1 MGLEPFHRGIFLA
14 DIERSARSE
23 WTDPIR
29 VRARERLHRLL
40 DDALAEA
47 AIDPRQTDR
56 ADTGD
61 GVLLVTAEV
70 PITRLAHSLPRVL
83 TERLA
88 ADNKTIPAVERLR
101 LRLVVHAGGVIK
113 DAHGYS
119 GAALTHASRLLDAQ
133 AGRAVLDAVPEA
145 QVVLLVSDHVYDTV
159 IKHGFEDIDPASY
172 QPVQV
177 QHKETRTRAWVH
189 LPGQATQP
197 DLAGL
202 AGTPPGLSV
211 DPATPLGP
219 PDGIDRPQRRE
230 RRRRLVALGGILL
243 AAVIAGLA
251 IWRLV
256 QPPDPLTQPGGVI
269 TVYNKITNGAT
280 AMQEDNNPAYLST
293 VTQNACRRFGCAL
306 PGTEMSSD
314 AKITAVCQIQGD
326 RTTNGSDGSTDDD
339 ANPNL
344 NTSRL
349 WYGIR
354 WSDGRFGYISE
365 VWIQASDRGGL
376 GLPDCPNR

>member
-1 MGLEPFHRGIFLA
+1 MELEPFHRGIFLV

-29 VRARERLHRLL
+29 VRARERLNRLL

-61 GVLLVTAEV
+61 GVLLVTTEV
-70 PITRLAHSLPRVL
+70 PITRLLHPLLPVL

-101 LRLVVHAGGVIK
+101 LRLVVHAGRVIK

-133 AGRAVLDAVPEA
+133 AGRAVLDAVPDA
-145 QVVLLVSDHVYDTV
+145 QVVLLASDYVYDTV
-159 IKHGFEDIDPASY
+159 IKHGFQDIDPANY

-177 QHKETRTRAWVH
+177 QHKETSTRAWVH

-202 AGTPPGLSV
+202 AGIPPGLSV
-211 DPATPLGP
+211 DPATPPEP
-219 PDGIDRPQRRE
+219 PDRIDRHQGRK
-230 RRRRLVALGGILL
+230 RRRLIALGGILL
-243 AAVIAGLA
+243 TTVIAGLA
-251 IWRLV
+251 IWRLA
-256 QPPDPLTQPGGVI
+256 QPPDPLTQPGRVI
-269 TVYNKITNGAT
+269 TVYNKITNSAT
-280 AMQEDNNPAYLST
+280 AM
-293 VTQNACRRFGCAL
+293 
-306 PGTEMSSD
+306 
-314 AKITAVCQIQGD
+314 
-326 RTTNGSDGSTDDD
+326 
-339 ANPNL
+339 
-344 NTSRL
+344 
-349 WYGIR
+349 
-354 WSDGRFGYISE
+354 
-365 VWIQASDRGGL
+365 
-376 GLPDCPNR
+376 